1 MTAQRSSLLLTFS
14 ASSYQTGNSSSQLAM
29 CSSLSDM
36 QYNCTAEFAVD
47 INPSVYTIESVT
59 VTVSGPYGSAS
70 SLKNISQGKS
80 RTSMCIS

>member
-1 MTAQRSSLLLTFS
+1 
-14 ASSYQTGNSSSQLAM
+14 M

-47 INPSVYTIESVT
+47 INPSVDTIESVN

-70 SLKNISQGKS
+70 SLKKISQG
-80 RTSMCIS
+80 